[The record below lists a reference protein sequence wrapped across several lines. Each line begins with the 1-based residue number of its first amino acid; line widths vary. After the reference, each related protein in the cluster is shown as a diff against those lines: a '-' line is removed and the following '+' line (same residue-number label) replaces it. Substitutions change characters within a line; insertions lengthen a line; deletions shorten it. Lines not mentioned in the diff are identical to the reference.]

1 MVGPPRTID
10 LMRGLRKLLL
20 LSFTLL
26 TGCANHP
33 PKIAEEAYWK
43 DDDTKGIPEPK
54 FDEPSLIWTTAE
66 RSSSDQLLE
75 LLDLD
80 RDIRKLTG
88 NPTQAKNINCL
99 DEVPNSSWF
108 TNRHGLPSTHL
119 DRASLKVGPGLTP
132 GPDTSGTWL
141 VFRPKVGGTSR
152 GFWIEDSRGDQY
164 IIKFDP
170 PESPELATAAGTIG
184 SKYFHACG
192 YNVPQESIVY
202 WRPEQLRIKDGA
214 TIKGKDGKKRPL
226 TMDDINTILA
236 TAYRRPDGSYR
247 SLASL
252 NIGNVKGPFMY
263 VGRKKS
269 DPNDWCPHEHRRELR
284 GLYVIGSLVN
294 HYDLKDHNTMDAYIG
309 KDGSGYL
316 KHYLMDFNSTL
327 GSDGL
332 YAKVPRKGYANL
344 VDLRDIGVSTLSL
357 GLKSWRWQDALPAKY
372 PSIGYFESELFE
384 PSKFD
389 PIYPNPAFEQLTP
402 QDAYWGAKIVMA
414 FSDDDLRALVETG
427 EYSDPE
433 AADYLLKTLIERRD
447 KIGRHWFSKVNP
459 LDYPIALRTG
469 ESVRLTFE
477 DLAIKY
483 HLTPQGATYQYD
495 LRTNGKP
502 IGSLTE
508 ITNREILIPLEDF
521 RSAER
526 QGYSVIEVR
535 IRTQREGSAW
545 SQPVIFLLKYDQ
557 AADRPLIVGIE
568 HPS

>member
-1 MVGPPRTID
+1 MVISRSLHLIIRSLPMLLLILGCASHPPRV
-10 LMRGLRKLLL
+10 
-20 LSFTLL
+20 
-26 TGCANHP
+26 
-33 PKIAEEAYWK
+33 AEEAFWK

-54 FDEPSLIWTTAE
+54 FDEPWLVWTTAE

-80 RDIRKLTG
+80 RNIRKLTG
-88 NPTQAKNINCL
+88 NPTQAKNRNCL

-108 TNRHGLPSTHL
+108 TNRHGLPATHL
-119 DRASLKVGPGLTP
+119 DRSALKAGPALTA

-141 VFRPKVGGTSR
+141 VFRPKIGGTSR

-184 SKYFHACG
+184 SRYFHACG

-202 WRPEQLRIKDGA
+202 WHPEKLRIKEGA

-226 TMDDINTILA
+226 TMDDITAILA
-236 TAYRRPDGSYR
+236 TACRRPDGSYR

-263 VGRKKS
+263 VGRRQD

-294 HYDLKDHNTMDAYIG
+294 HYDLKDHNSMDAYFG

-316 KHYLMDFNSTL
+316 KHYLLDFNSTL

-332 YAKVPRKGYANL
+332 YAKIPRKGYANL
-344 VDLRDIGVSTLSL
+344 VDLRDIGISAISL
-357 GLKSWRWQDALPAKY
+357 GLKSWRWQDSLPAQY
-372 PSIGYFESELFE
+372 PSIGYFESDLFE

-402 QDAYWGAKIVMA
+402 QDGYWGAKIVMA

-427 EYSDPE
+427 EYSEPA
-433 AADYLLKTLIERRD
+433 AADYLLRTLIERRD
-447 KIGRHWFSKVNP
+447 KIGRHWFAKVNP
-459 LDYPIALRTG
+459 LDFPSATNDG
-469 ESVRLTFE
+469 EMIRLTFE
-477 DLAIKY
+477 DLAVKY
-483 HLTPQGATYQYD
+483 HLLPETATYQYELSVD
-495 LRTNGKP
+495 GKLLDSA
-502 IGSLTE
+502 IET
-508 ITNREILIPLEDF
+508 TNREILIPLAHF
-521 RSAER
+521 QASKKNKS
-526 QGYSVIEVR
+526 GLVEVKIKTR
-535 IRTQREGSAW
+535 RVESRW
-545 SQPVIFLLKYDQ
+545 SQPVVFFLAYDQ
-557 AADRPLIVGIE
+557 ATKRPLIVGIE